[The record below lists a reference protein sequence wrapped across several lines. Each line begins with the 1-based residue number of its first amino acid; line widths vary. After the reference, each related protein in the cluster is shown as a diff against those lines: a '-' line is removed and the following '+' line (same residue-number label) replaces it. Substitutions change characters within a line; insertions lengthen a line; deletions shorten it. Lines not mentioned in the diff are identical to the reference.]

1 MLPPCRPGLR
11 QPARLDGEND
21 LVHLLTGEQHI
32 QFAFDVGHVA
42 VRHHVGRHRRLEL
55 RLSPKHHH
63 RKEFLFRDAQEF
75 LQHHHMLVVL
85 MERILELESS
95 AAGQRLRPLRT
106 FLVAENP
113 AGHVLGFN
121 DKDAEARHDDVINL
135 RRAVRRGQRD
145 VVDVFVDVG
154 VEEDFLGEGGLEFAG
169 EAFEKCL

>member
-1 MLPPCRPGLR
+1 MLPPCRQGLR

-21 LVHLLTGEQHI
+21 LVHLLAGKQHI

-63 RKEFLFRDAQEF
+63 RKEFLIRDAQEF
-75 LQHHHMLVVL
+75 LQRHYMLVVL
-85 MERILELESS
+85 VERILELELL

-113 AGHVLGFN
+113 AGHILGFN
-121 DKDAEARHDDVINL
+121 DKDAEARHDDVIDL

-154 VEEDFLGEGGLEFAG
+154 IQEHLLGEGALELSRN
-169 EAFEKCL
+169 AFEKRF